1 MQKLSLS
8 LISTGRATDGQSY
21 TDAERNLA
29 LNIARAIGTVASL
42 FDKPCTDD
50 SINVI
55 VDKTI
60 ADRAALLSGKEDSL
74 PGLCRAVY
82 KKVEEVMLADKDT
95 EVDFP
100 KSKAGERVPRDWQ
113 SINILFR
120 GAFKQLGV
128 AQAVIDQAF
137 KPYRPVKK
145 TG

>member
-21 TDAERNLA
+21 TDAERKLA
-29 LNIARAIGTVASL
+29 QNIAQAIGTVAGL

-50 SINVI
+50 SINTI
-55 VDKTI
+55 VAKTI
-60 ADRAALLSGKEDSL
+60 EERATLLGGKEDSL

-82 KKVEEVMLADKDT
+82 KKVEEAMLANKDT
-95 EVDFP
+95 EDDFP
-100 KSKAGERVPRDWQ
+100 KSKAGERAPRDWQ
-113 SINILFR
+113 SVNILFR
-120 GAFKQLGV
+120 GAFKTLGL
-128 AQAVIDQAF
+128 AQTVIDQAF